1 MRWGE
6 GGVGKKGPFKG
17 WEQNKSPELLLWG
30 FQGWTDAEMSSH
42 SSGVSAQELVCDFL
56 AGNELSPL
64 CCNNYFK
71 GPPTVQ
77 GGVFLRPTVSQPA
90 IMSAV
95 PSGSTDP
102 LLVFKKSDFSWLS
115 LALSTA
121 IVLLPGV
128 SALWFSRGAIHTHTR
143 VRAQESGELWK

>member
-1 MRWGE
+1 
-6 GGVGKKGPFKG
+6 
-17 WEQNKSPELLLWG
+17 
-30 FQGWTDAEMSSH
+30 MSSH

-77 GGVFLRPTVSQPA
+77 GVFLRLTVSQPV

-102 LLVFKKSDFSWLS
+102 LLVCLKSQTFLDFLS
-115 LALSTA
+115 LCS
-121 IVLLPGV
+121 LPSSCCPV
-128 SALWFSRGAIHTHTR
+128 SRLAGLVEVQSPTHTQGSEHKSQ
-143 VRAQESGELWK
+143 ASCENKPQHFS